1 MADIRSISDLRDHVN
16 EISDF
21 CRRTGEPVYLTSNGI
36 CDMVIMSI
44 EAYERQQA
52 RLDLYGKLAVAEQ
65 EIAGGAEGKDF
76 LTAVLEYVPSSGRP
90 LKTWD
95 EMTEKD
101 ISDKLSRSEADIAAG
116 RVYSQDELD
125 AKVKQH
131 FSAVFQDKN
140 TARSE

>member
-1 MADIRSISDLRDHVN
+1 MADIRPISALRDHVN

-21 CRRTGEPVYLTSNGI
+21 CRRTGEPVYLTRNGI
-36 CDMVIMSI
+36 CDIVIMSI
-44 EAYERQQA
+44 ESYERQQA

-65 EIAGGAEGKDF
+65 EIAGGAEVKDF
-76 LTAVLEYVPSSGRP
+76 LTAVREYVPSSGRP

-131 FSAVFQDKN
+131 FSAASQDKN

>member
-1 MADIRSISDLRDHVN
+1 MADIRPISDLRNHVN

-21 CRRTGEPVYLTSNGI
+21 CRRTGEPVYLTRNGI

-44 EAYERQQA
+44 EAYE

-65 EIAGGAEGKDF
+65 EIAGGAEVKDF
-76 LTAVLEYVPSSGRP
+76 LTAVREYVPSSGRP

-131 FSAVFQDKN
+131 FSAASQDKN